1 MAFHPKSVGGTGIS
15 ETIAELRRP
24 VIGLRLGTPLVLPQ
38 GYGCV
43 VMTGLASVLLLSWQS
58 MKVSSARRDLQVPN
72 PLTYSNKCM
81 AFNCIYRYV
90 FLATVFNYN

>member
-1 MAFHPKSVGGTGIS
+1 MSHHPQSAQGSDIS

-24 VIGLRLGTPLVLPQ
+24 VIGLRLGTPLILPQ

-43 VMTGLASVLLLSWQS
+43 VMTGLASVMLVSWKS

-72 PLTYSNKCM
+72 PLTYSDKCM
-81 AFNCIYRYV
+81 AFNCVYRYV
-90 FLATVFNYN
+90 YLTAHLI